1 MDGFKHAASKY
12 IHTDNSD
19 RLRRYR
25 RSIEDEFYRL
35 HIEEGIKYRREGK
48 YTSTPML
55 VDDIHAASIQQP
67 TNKKNSAIEFRFD
80 HSILQILHQLHSY
93 LCFY

>member
-1 MDGFKHAASKY
+1 MDGFKHANLKY
-12 IHTDNSD
+12 IHIDDSD
-19 RLRRYR
+19 RLHSFIRC
-25 RSIEDEFYRL
+25 IEDEFYRL

-80 HSILQILHQLHSY
+80 HSILQRSHTLNFY